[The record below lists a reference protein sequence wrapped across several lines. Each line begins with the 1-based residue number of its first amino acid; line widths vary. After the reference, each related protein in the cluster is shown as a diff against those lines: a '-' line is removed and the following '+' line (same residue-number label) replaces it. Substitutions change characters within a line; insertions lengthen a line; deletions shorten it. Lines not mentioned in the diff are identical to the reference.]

1 MTDTHFIFKYQ
12 PIQFD
17 DYCKNEYT
25 NKLLDTLSNLISLS
39 KINIMLLGGPGSG
52 KTVILNSIINYYF
65 QNESNF
71 EDNIL
76 NINNLKDQGINFF
89 RNEVKTFC
97 QTCSNIKDKKKIII
111 LDDIDLI
118 NEQSQQVFRNFIDKY
133 NHNVIFIS
141 SCSNIQKVIES
152 LQSRFIINK
161 LSPIDKFIIL
171 KLFHKI
177 KTQEEISITPEAE
190 TFIINLCNNNIKIL
204 LNFMEK
210 FKLFNNLIDYK
221 IANHLCCHISF
232 VQFEKYTKYVLNKEI
247 RNALNIIYSI
257 LDKGYSVMD
266 ILDNYFIYIKH
277 TNLLKE
283 ETKFKIIPLICKYI
297 TIFYSIH
304 EDDIELSLFTNNLIN
319 IVSQ

>member
-141 SCSNIQKVIES
+141 
-152 LQSRFIINK
+152 
-161 LSPIDKFIIL
+161 LS
-171 KLFHKI
+171 
-177 KTQEEISITPEAE
+177 
-190 TFIINLCNNNIKIL
+190 
-204 LNFMEK
+204 
-210 FKLFNNLIDYK
+210 YK
-221 IANHLCCHISF
+221 N
-232 VQFEKYTKYVLNKEI
+232 
-247 RNALNIIYSI
+247 
-257 LDKGYSVMD
+257 
-266 ILDNYFIYIKH
+266 
-277 TNLLKE
+277 
-283 ETKFKIIPLICKYI
+283 
-297 TIFYSIH
+297 
-304 EDDIELSLFTNNLIN
+304 
-319 IVSQ
+319 